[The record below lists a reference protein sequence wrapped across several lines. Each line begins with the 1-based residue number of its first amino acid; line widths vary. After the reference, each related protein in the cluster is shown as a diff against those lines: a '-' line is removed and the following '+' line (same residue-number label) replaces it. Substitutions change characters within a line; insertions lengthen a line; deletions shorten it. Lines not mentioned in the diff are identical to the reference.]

1 MKALLCRTLTG
12 IDDLKV
18 EEVDAPTPGPHDVL
32 VDVAAAGVNF
42 PDVLLV
48 QGKYQ
53 FKAGLPFAPGFELA
67 GTVADVGAEVKHL
80 KRGDHVVAIVSHGA
94 FAQKCLVPAKAALQ
108 LPHGTDLGA
117 AAALLFTYAT
127 SYHALKDRAAIAQG
141 ETLLVLGAAG
151 GVGLAAVQLGK
162 LMGARVIAA
171 ASSEEKLALC
181 RDHGAAETIDYS
193 REDLREGVK
202 RTCGAAGVDV
212 VLDPVGGAYSEAAFR
227 SLAWNGRHLVVGFT
241 AGDIPKLPLNLPL
254 LKGAALV
261 GVFLGGLM
269 EKQPQVARENARVL
283 VDWLAAGAIRP
294 HVPGATPL
302 KTASARCARS
312 RSVAPAERSSSSRVC
327 DLVHSPYRLR
337 PPRLPG
343 SLVRYGGA
351 QVARKEYR

>member
-12 IDDLKV
+12 IDDLRV
-18 EEVDAPTPGPHDVL
+18 EEVEAPKPGAHEVL

-53 FKAGLPFAPGFELA
+53 FKAPPPFAPGFELA

-80 KRGDHVVAIVSHGA
+80 KRGDHVAAIVSNGA
-94 FAQKCLVPAKAALQ
+94 FAQQCLVPAKAAMQ
-108 LPHGTDLGA
+108 LAHGADLA
-117 AAALLFTYAT
+117 AAAAMLFTYAT
-127 SYHALKDRAAIAQG
+127 SYHGLKDRAAIAPG

-151 GVGLAAVQLGK
+151 GVGLSAVQLGK

-193 REDLREGVK
+193 REDLREAVK
-202 RTCGAAGVDV
+202 RITGAKGVDV
-212 VLDPVGGAYSEAAFR
+212 VMDPVGGAYSEAAFR

-254 LKGAALV
+254 LKGASLV
-261 GVFLGGLM
+261 GVFLGGML
-269 EKQPQVARENARVL
+269 ERDPQRARENAREL
-283 VDWLAAGAIRP
+283 VEMLAKGAIRP
-294 HVPGATPL
+294 HVSGTYPL
-302 KTASARCARS
+302 ERGIDALRE
-312 RSVAPAERSSSSRVC
+312 VAERRAKGKLLIV
-327 DLVHSPYRLR
+327 
-337 PPRLPG
+337 PG
-343 SLVRYGGA
+343 P
-351 QVARKEYR
+351 